1 MLIRERTKI
10 RTPLLERLPNLLP
23 RLKPCFLMSPLS
35 VAQFL
40 DPSMPKFDIV
50 IFDEASQIPVWDAVG
65 AIARGAEVIVVGDSK
80 QLPPTSFFRT
90 LEGDVPRV
98 MCTRDRIEPAK
109 TKSEVHVNES
119 FEKLRQWR
127 LDFEKRAGRPVT
139 QADVLLAEESIRKTA
154 RRIGLIP

>member
-1 MLIRERTKI
+1 
-10 RTPLLERLPNLLP
+10 
-23 RLKPCFLMSPLS
+23 
-35 VAQFL
+35 
-40 DPSMPKFDIV
+40 
-50 IFDEASQIPVWDAVG
+50 
-65 AIARGAEVIVVGDSK
+65 
-80 QLPPTSFFRT
+80 
-90 LEGDVPRV
+90 